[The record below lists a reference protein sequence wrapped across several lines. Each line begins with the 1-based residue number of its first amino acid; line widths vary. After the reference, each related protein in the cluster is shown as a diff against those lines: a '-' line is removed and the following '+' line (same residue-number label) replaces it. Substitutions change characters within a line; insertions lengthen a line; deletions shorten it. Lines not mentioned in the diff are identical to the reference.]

1 MFFIVILV
9 YLYVCLMYACIQR
22 NMIICAFV
30 EFVKVNTWF
39 LCFRVRW
46 KKKKAK
52 ERKRR
57 KRERI
62 IMKEEWDRKGNRDK
76 DTHREKERQSAMWNG
91 DREWDNMPV
100 LLRIYL
106 SEICRT

>member
-9 YLYVCLMYACIQR
+9 YLYVWLMYACMHW
-22 NMIICAFV
+22 NMITCAFA

-39 LCFRVRW
+39 LCFRARL

-52 ERKRR
+52 ERKR
-57 KRERI
+57 ERI
-62 IMKEEWDRKGNRDK
+62 VIKEKWDRKGNRDR
-76 DTHREKERQSAMWNG
+76 DTYRENKRQSTMWDD